1 MPNGSW
7 SAKWVDSN
15 REATMNFAHANIV
28 SILVAAVAAWIFGGV
43 YYSALSK
50 PWLAAQG
57 KTLEQCKAEQET
69 KSGLAKGAPFVV
81 VFISEV
87 IIGWVLYGILT
98 HLNMFTLRAG
108 IISAAFCWFGFVVT
122 TIATNNAFGGR
133 RVMLT
138 VIDSVARL

>member
-1 MPNGSW
+1 
-7 SAKWVDSN
+7 
-15 REATMNFAHANIV
+15 MNFTHANIV
-28 SILVAAVAAWIFGGV
+28 SILMAAVAAWIFGGI

-57 KTLEQCKAEQET
+57 KTLEQCKAEQDA
-69 KSGLAKGAPFVV
+69 KSGMAKGAPFVV
-81 VFISEV
+81 VFVSE
-87 IIGWVLYGILT
+87 IIIAWVLYGILI

-108 IISAAFCWFGFVVT
+108 IISGALCWFGFVLP

-138 VIDSVARL
+138 AIDSVGWLGAFVIIGAIVGGMGP

>member
-1 MPNGSW
+1 
-7 SAKWVDSN
+7 
-15 REATMNFAHANIV
+15 MNFAHANMV

-43 YYSALSK
+43 YYTALSK

-57 KTLEQCKAEQET
+57 KTLEQCKAEQEA
-69 KSGLAKGAPFVV
+69 KSAMAKGVPFVL
-81 VFISEV
+81 VFVSEV
-87 IIGWVLYGILT
+87 IIGWVLYGILL
-98 HLNMFTLRAG
+98 HLNMFTIRAG

-138 VIDSVARL
+138 VIDSVAWLGAFVIIGAIVGGWGP